1 MIFQCDFHIHS
12 VLSPCADAL
21 MTPAN
26 IVNMARLQGLDVI
39 AVTDHQSCGNCAA
52 TMDTAKKLGG
62 PLVIPGLE
70 AESAEE
76 IHLICLF
83 PDLDAAQ
90 KMTDLIRLHLPP
102 IANRPDIFGDQI
114 YYDADDQPRG
124 TEEILLIQAGGLSVD
139 EIADHAVALGGVC
152 LPAHIDRSS
161 YSLLAVL
168 GGVPPRFMG
177 TTMEI
182 SARIDPEDF
191 LAAHPELAGCRLIR
205 NSDSHNLVDL
215 ATSGWPHDIQLSGP
229 QLTARD
235 VIRSLGGPP

>member
-83 PDLDAAQ
+83 PDLDAVQ

-124 TEEILLIQAGGLSVD
+124 TEEILLMQACGLSVD
-139 EIADHAVALGGVC
+139 EIADHAVALGW
-152 LPAHIDRSS
+152 LFWAAFRHDLWEPQWK
-161 YSLLAVL
+161 Y
-168 GGVPPRFMG
+168 PR
-177 TTMEI
+177 ESI
-182 SARIDPEDF
+182 PRIFWPLIQSWPD
-191 LAAHPELAGCRLIR
+191 AG
-205 NSDSHNLVDL
+205 
-215 ATSGWPHDIQLSGP
+215 
-229 QLTARD
+229 
-235 VIRSLGGPP
+235 

>member
-90 KMTDLIRLHLPP
+90 KMTDLIRLHLPRSP
-102 IANRPDIFGDQI
+102 IVPIFWRSD
-114 YYDADDQPRG
+114 
-124 TEEILLIQAGGLSVD
+124 LL
-139 EIADHAVALGGVC
+139 
-152 LPAHIDRSS
+152 
-161 YSLLAVL
+161 
-168 GGVPPRFMG
+168 
-177 TTMEI
+177 
-182 SARIDPEDF
+182 
-191 LAAHPELAGCRLIR
+191 
-205 NSDSHNLVDL
+205 
-215 ATSGWPHDIQLSGP
+215 
-229 QLTARD
+229 
-235 VIRSLGGPP
+235 